1 MRFFRPPRTLASG
14 QFSFWLSWPQLITW
28 GSVFY
33 TFSLLMTPL
42 EAELG
47 MSRAESSLAFSLAL
61 LAEGV
66 MAYAV
71 GRWID
76 AGHERRV
83 MTLGSIWV
91 GLGLLG
97 HSGVSSVLGFYA
109 AWIWLG
115 LGLAATLYTPAFA
128 VVTRRFPQDFRRA
141 IITLTFLGGL
151 ASTVFI
157 PLFAWWMELWGWRQA
172 LWAVAALQLLV
183 CAPLHAWLLRGA
195 PGQPARQTAL
205 SAAKATGAMNA
216 TVATGES
223 DTSNAT
229 SASESAPESAPAPLP
244 VRLPVGVHLR
254 QRPFWLLA
262 VFMVLMMAVTSA
274 LPAHMIA
281 LLQESGLS
289 PVWVIAIPAAIGVIQ
304 VVGRGVLFVFE
315 RYWNVHTANR
325 WIPSFIPLGLLAL
338 LIGGFHPA
346 GALVFVL
353 LYGLGNGMLTIVK
366 GTALA
371 QYVSRD
377 HVGQLNGLLGMPI
390 ALARAA
396 APLCVG
402 LLWSPTAGYQ
412 MALLGLLVASLLA
425 TAALWAAQ
433 NQARPSPQ
441 VRP

>member
-1 MRFFRPPRTLASG
+1 MPHARQHAPSALALG
-14 QFSFWLSWPQLITW
+14 PFSFWLSLPQLITW

-33 TFSLLMTPL
+33 TFSLLMAPL

-61 LAEGV
+61 LAEGL
-66 MAYAV
+66 MAYRV

-83 MTLGSIWV
+83 MAWGSVWV
-91 GLGLLG
+91 GLGLVG
-97 HSGVSSVLGFYA
+97 HSWVTTVAGFYA

-115 LGLAATLYTPAFA
+115 LGMAATLYNPVFA

-172 LWAVAALQLLV
+172 LWALAALQLLV
-183 CAPLHAWLLRGA
+183 CAPLHGWLLKGA
-195 PGQPARQTAL
+195 PRTLIEPATAHG
-205 SAAKATGAMNA
+205 T
-216 TVATGES
+216 
-223 DTSNAT
+223 
-229 SASESAPESAPAPLP
+229 APLTS
-244 VRLPVGVHLR
+244 VREHLR
-254 QRPFWLLA
+254 HLPFWLLA
-262 VFMVLMMAVTSA
+262 LFMVLTMSVTSA

-304 VVGRGVLFVFE
+304 VLGRLVLFVFE
-315 RYWNVHTANR
+315 RYWDVHAANR
-325 WIPSFIPLGLLAL
+325 WIPTLIPAGVLAL
-338 LIGGFHPA
+338 LIGGLNPIA
-346 GALVFVL
+346 SLVFVL
-353 LYGLGNGMLTIVK
+353 LYGLGNGMNTIVK
-366 GTALA
+366 GTAMA
-371 QYVSRD
+371 QYVSRQ
-377 HVGQLNGLLGMPI
+377 HVGQLNGLLGLPI

-396 APLCVG
+396 APLTLG
-402 LLWSPTAGYQ
+402 LLWSPEHGYTL
-412 MALLGLLVASLLA
+412 ALWWLLLASLLG

-433 NQARPSPQ
+433 IYARAA
-441 VRP
+441 RH